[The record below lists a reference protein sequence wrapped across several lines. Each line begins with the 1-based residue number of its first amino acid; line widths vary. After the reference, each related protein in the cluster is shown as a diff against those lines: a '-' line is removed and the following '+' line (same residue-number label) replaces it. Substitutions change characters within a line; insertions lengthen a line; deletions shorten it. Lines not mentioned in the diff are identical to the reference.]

1 MRYSTSVWGNQK
13 KWIKQAFHPDSP
25 SYPLPN
31 RRCRCLYSL
40 ANTPALVGCNK
51 PKGFRC
57 SMTLATAVVP
67 QMLDDKRGDLYG
79 YCNTCPRVPC
89 AFLHFWYLNINKNEK
104 IPSASACSSQ
114 GKARQKQAPNNT
126 QEQPK
131 QQQERATTATD
142 QQTNQPTNQQTNK
155 TKRNQTKQ
163 NKTNKQTH
171 THTQTHNNKKD
182 NKNKCSTGDPR
193 IENIFKVT
201 LAVAGTK
208 WLTTFGVLQIT
219 LLVRDP
225 WRENKTNLQRWT
237 LHDMVHMLI
246 LFQLRANL
254 RRRNCLCTGAMT
266 YWWSVPVTCIS
277 SGYLPCFLTKISEQ
291 TWYLQILCN
300 YTVYACNG
308 Q

>member
-89 AFLHFWYLNINKNEK
+89 AFLHFWYLNIINKNEK
-104 IPSASACSSQ
+104 NKREC
-114 GKARQKQAPNNT
+114 KQAKAKQNTTNNT
-126 QEQPK
+126 QEQPE

-142 QQTNQPTNQQTNK
+142 QQTNQPTNQPTNKQTNK
-155 TKRNQTKQ
+155 QNETKRNQTKQ
-163 NKTNKQTH
+163 NKTNKQTK
-171 THTQTHNNKKD
+171 Q
-182 NKNKCSTGDPR
+182 
-193 IENIFKVT
+193 
-201 LAVAGTK
+201 
-208 WLTTFGVLQIT
+208 
-219 LLVRDP
+219 
-225 WRENKTNLQRWT
+225 NKTKQTNKQT
-237 LHDMVHMLI
+237 K
-246 LFQLRANL
+246 QNKQEQKLR
-254 RRRNCLCTGAMT
+254 
-266 YWWSVPVTCIS
+266 
-277 SGYLPCFLTKISEQ
+277 K
-291 TWYLQILCN
+291 
-300 YTVYACNG
+300 
-308 Q
+308 